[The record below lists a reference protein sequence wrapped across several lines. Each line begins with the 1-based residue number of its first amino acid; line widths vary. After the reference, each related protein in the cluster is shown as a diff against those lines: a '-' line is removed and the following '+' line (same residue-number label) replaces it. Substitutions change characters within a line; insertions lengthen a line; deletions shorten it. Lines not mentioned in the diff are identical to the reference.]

1 MIRKNRWIA
10 ALLIAGL
17 LCTVLPLGAQA
28 EEPVTVAEA
37 AEFKRLWRS

>member
-1 MIRKNRWIA
+1 MIRKNRW
-10 ALLIAGL
+10 IAGL